1 MRLALGARASAVR
14 GMVVRQALL
23 VTVVGIVAGVLG
35 AIGMTRALGS
45 LLFGVSPTDL
55 ATLFS
60 SAAVL
65 LVVATAASWLP
76 ARRAAAVDPALAL
89 RSE

>member
-1 MRLALGARASAVR
+1 
-14 GMVVRQALL
+14 MVVRQALL
-23 VTVVGIVAGVLG
+23 VTLVGIVGGLLG
-35 AIGMTRALGS
+35 AIGMTRALSS

-55 ATLFS
+55 ATLLG

-65 LVVATAASWLP
+65 LVVAAAASWLP

>member
-1 MRLALGARASAVR
+1 
-14 GMVVRQALL
+14 
-23 VTVVGIVAGVLG
+23 
-35 AIGMTRALGS
+35 MTRALGS

-65 LVVATAASWLP
+65 LAVATAASWLP